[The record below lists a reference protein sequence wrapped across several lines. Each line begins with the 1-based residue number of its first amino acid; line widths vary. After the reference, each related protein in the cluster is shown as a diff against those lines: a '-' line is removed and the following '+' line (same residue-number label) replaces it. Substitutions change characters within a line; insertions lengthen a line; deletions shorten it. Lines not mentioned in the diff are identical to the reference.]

1 MVRVKFLPKDGAKEP
16 SEGFLSAQTKPPEGH
31 AVSDDSRRPG
41 TVKAKVG
48 RLEKSE
54 KLVFETQ
61 ADAPLCHKSESI
73 MVGAGR
79 VTNVWSVEAHQDVP
93 DVRTSA
99 FFLADGYQW
108 VLVTKDRWSGVALQ
122 TNFRQTEDDAEAAEM
137 GL

>member
-1 MVRVKFLPKDGAKEP
+1 MKFLPKDGAKEP
-16 SEGFLSAQTKPPEGH
+16 SEGSLSAQTKPPEGH

-108 VLVTKDRWSGVALQ
+108 VLVSGEEITRGAVIPAKAGIQNLDY
-122 TNFRQTEDDAEAAEM
+122 RHPLARV
-137 GL
+137 